1 MSYKRKSAQ
10 RRGLDE
16 TSAEQDYYD
25 AIVDTECDHIEEL
38 LGLAFVVCQ
47 NYLTTVRTRISLIDR
62 QCREEFTHQ
71 LSCAA
76 NKAYTSFRLGEH
88 LRHDVPPPITIVNAT
103 ANYWK
108 HHDEWAVSEQPGNK
122 RIRTTW
128 QVTTNNQSTITIIQ
142 AIGMAYGSSGNLRT
156 TAEALGV
163 TSPYE
168 NLSPLRDA
176 LQAWAQLVLSSVEQ
190 ELASLRA
197 SQITTVRPPDQT
209 SS

>member
-1 MSYKRKSAQ
+1 M
-10 RRGLDE
+10 
-16 TSAEQDYYD
+16 
-25 AIVDTECDHIEEL
+25 
-38 LGLAFVVCQ
+38 
-47 NYLTTVRTRISLIDR
+47 
-62 QCREEFTHQ
+62 
-71 LSCAA
+71 
-76 NKAYTSFRLGEH
+76 
-88 LRHDVPPPITIVNAT
+88 
-103 ANYWK
+103 
-108 HHDEWAVSEQPGNK
+108 SEQPGNK